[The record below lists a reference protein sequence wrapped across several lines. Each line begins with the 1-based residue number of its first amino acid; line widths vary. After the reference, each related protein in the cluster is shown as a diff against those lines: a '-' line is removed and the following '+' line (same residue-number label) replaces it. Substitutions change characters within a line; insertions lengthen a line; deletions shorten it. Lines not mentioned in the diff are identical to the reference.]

1 MNRAYKIIAYI
12 AISSSL
18 GYIAYEG
25 RGDFMKDFLMN
36 VIPLLTTIFAINM
49 PTCALIVN
57 ELNKLNDKYSD
68 IDVTSVSKELRYSI
82 VIQIGFIGVLIC
94 FFILKDFLLKQE
106 CITGNELLVK
116 YINIG
121 VNSLAIGSFA
131 YFLEII
137 GDLGKALFKLIHFNM
152 RE

>member
-1 MNRAYKIIAYI
+1 MIAYI

-18 GYIAYEG
+18 GYIANEG
-25 RGDFMKDFLMN
+25 EGDFIKEFLKN
-36 VIPLLTTIFAINM
+36 IIPLLTTIFAINM

-57 ELNKLNDKYSD
+57 ELNKLNDKYPD
-68 IDVTSVSKELRYSI
+68 ANVTDVSKELSYSV
-82 VIQIGFIGVLIC
+82 VIQIAFIGLLVC
-94 FFILKDFLLKQE
+94 FFIIKDFLLKQE
-106 CITGNELLVK
+106 YIGENELLVK

-137 GDLGKALFKLIHFNM
+137 GDLGKALFKLIYFNM
-152 RE
+152 KR